1 MLLLGCFRDS
11 NRRTIRQN
19 ARQDGVRIASDLRFL
34 LLCIHRD
41 AMSSGVT
48 SSLDA
53 LQRSVSRVPRRSA
66 GVPVVAQYSEAL
78 RCRGNESLGHA
89 LLGRRTLKRKC
100 VSCSG
105 GVPMPGRI
113 SASAVLALLGVLAL
127 RTADASQPTDRPTRF
142 SVAVSGHGPDVVLI
156 PGLATPGD
164 VWDVTVKQLAS
175 SHRVHVVQVAGFG
188 GADGGINRADG
199 DMLPALVAE
208 MAQYLV
214 GLERPAVIGH
224 SLGGLIALE
233 VAARTPDAVGRVL
246 VVDALPFFALTMS
259 PGATVEMAKQMAT
272 MIRNQLM
279 AQTDTQYAASVPM
292 TTARLAK
299 SPTARATVTK
309 WTAASDRTV
318 VAKAMYED
326 VVTDARPRLPQIKA
340 KTIVLYAFDSTMG
353 VPQAA
358 IDALYSG
365 AYADLP
371 GVDLKRID
379 GSYHFIMLDQP
390 DAFSREVDAFLK

>member
-1 MLLLGCFRDS
+1 
-11 NRRTIRQN
+11 
-19 ARQDGVRIASDLRFL
+19 
-34 LLCIHRD
+34 
-41 AMSSGVT
+41 
-48 SSLDA
+48 
-53 LQRSVSRVPRRSA
+53 
-66 GVPVVAQYSEAL
+66 
-78 RCRGNESLGHA
+78 
-89 LLGRRTLKRKC
+89 
-100 VSCSG
+100 
-105 GVPMPGRI
+105 MPSRI

-127 RTADASQPTDRPTRF
+127 RTADASQTSDRPTRF
-142 SVAVSGHGPDVVLI
+142 SVAVSGQGPDVVLI

-188 GADGGINRADG
+188 GVEGGSNRADG

-208 MAQYLV
+208 MARYML

-224 SLGGLIALE
+224 SLGGLLALE
-233 VAARTPDAVGRVL
+233 VAARNPDAIGRVL
-246 VVDALPFFALTMS
+246 VVDALPFFALTVS

-279 AQTDTQYAASVPM
+279 AQTDAQYAASAPM

-299 SPTARATVTK
+299 SASARANVTK

-326 VVTDARPRLPQIKA
+326 VVTDARPLLPQIKA
-340 KTIVLYAFDSTMG
+340 KTTVLYAFDSTMG
-353 VPQAA
+353 VPPAA
-358 IDALYSG
+358 IDSLYSA
-365 AYADLP
+365 AYADLS

-379 GSYHFIMLDQP
+379 SSYHFIMLDQP
-390 DAFSREVDAFLK
+390 HAFSSEVDAFLK

>member
-1 MLLLGCFRDS
+1 
-11 NRRTIRQN
+11 
-19 ARQDGVRIASDLRFL
+19 
-34 LLCIHRD
+34 
-41 AMSSGVT
+41 
-48 SSLDA
+48 
-53 LQRSVSRVPRRSA
+53 
-66 GVPVVAQYSEAL
+66 
-78 RCRGNESLGHA
+78 
-89 LLGRRTLKRKC
+89 
-100 VSCSG
+100 
-105 GVPMPGRI
+105 MPGRI
-113 SASAVLALLGVLAL
+113 SAAAVLALLGVVAL
-127 RTADASQPTDRPTRF
+127 GAADASQIADRPTRF
-142 SVAVSGHGPDVVLI
+142 SVAVSGRGPDVVLI
-156 PGLATPGD
+156 PGLATSGD
-164 VWDVTVKQLAS
+164 VWDATVKQLAS

-188 GADGGINRADG
+188 GVDAGVNGADG
-199 DMLPALVAE
+199 DILPALVAE
-208 MAQYLV
+208 MAQYMA

-233 VAARTPDAVGRVL
+233 VAARNPDAVARVL
-246 VVDALPFFALTMS
+246 VVDALPFFALTVS

-272 MIRNQLM
+272 AIRSQLM
-279 AQTDTQYAASVPM
+279 AQTDAQYSASVPM

-299 SPTARATVTK
+299 SPTARADVAK

-318 VAKAMYED
+318 VAKAMYD
-326 VVTDARPRLPQIKA
+326 DIVTDARPRLPQIRA

-371 GVDLKRID
+371 GVALKRVD